1 MGELLD
7 AALLLL
13 RVHAAALLPVAAALA
28 VAEQLVLA
36 PLLNWSEVLLYDPF
50 RAFEEDF
57 GRTWSVLCV
66 GAGCE
71 AVIIALLAAPA
82 SRAAGAL
89 LLDRRLSNRAMLNPR
104 GLRPVATIAIAV
116 FAGLFV
122 ATLSFAGPF
131 WAVGFGF
138 SALAV
143 PALVVDRVNPLRAIG
158 RGFALAGRS
167 GGRGLWILLLGYFT
181 WWLIRMLVGTA
192 GGSLLARLL
201 PIDRDAVALLLTGM
215 RAAVNTL
222 AYAALACLAATLH
235 LETRFRTEGLDI
247 ALGRG
252 QGAGPDPLAVR
263 R

>member
-13 RVHAAALLPVAAALA
+13 RVHAAALLPVAGALA
-28 VAEQLVLA
+28 VTEQLVLA
-36 PLLNWSEVLLYDPF
+36 PLLDWSEVLLNDPV
-50 RAFEEDF
+50 RAFEEEFD
-57 GRTWSVLCV
+57 RIWVVLCV

-89 LLDRRLSNRAMLNPR
+89 LLDRRLSNRAVLAPR
-104 GLRPVATIAIAV
+104 GLRPVATVALAL
-116 FAGLFV
+116 FAGVFV
-122 ATLSFAGPF
+122 TAGSFAGPF

-143 PALVVDRVNPLRAIG
+143 PALIVDRVNPLRAIG
-158 RGFALAGRS
+158 RGFGLASRS
-167 GGRGLWILLLGYFT
+167 GGRGLWILLLGYLT

-192 GGSLLARLL
+192 GGLLLAQLV
-201 PIDRDAVALLLTGM
+201 PIDRDSAAVLLTGM

-222 AYAALACLAATLH
+222 AYASLACLAATLH

-252 QGAGPDPLAVR
+252 HVAGADPLAVR

>member
-1 MGELLD
+1 MLD
-7 AALLLL
+7 
-13 RVHAAALLPVAAALA
+13 
-28 VAEQLVLA
+28 
-36 PLLNWSEVLLYDPF
+36 
-50 RAFEEDF
+50 
-57 GRTWSVLCV
+57 
-66 GAGCE
+66 
-71 AVIIALLAAPA
+71 
-82 SRAAGAL
+82 
-89 LLDRRLSNRAMLNPR
+89 PR
-104 GLRPVATIAIAV
+104 GLRPVATVAV
-116 FAGLFV
+116 ALFAGLFV
-122 ATLSFAGPF
+122 ATVSFAGPL

-158 RGFALAGRS
+158 RGFGLAGRS

-192 GGSLLARLL
+192 GGPLLAQLV
-201 PIDRDAVALLLTGM
+201 PIDRDAATVLLFGM

-222 AYAALACLAATLH
+222 GYAALACLAATLH

-252 QGAGPDPLAVR
+252 HGTGPEPLAVR